1 MTADESDQT
10 WVAPTPALPAVH
22 TTADLVSR
30 RQSMRMGVGDVAQ
43 RLKLS
48 PRQIEALEAGDWASL
63 PGHAFVRGALRGY
76 GRLLGVD
83 VAGLLEQVDSRIE
96 PPRTSTLLREPMP
109 RRGGYL
115 PDTSGRRRTGLL
127 RWIVL
132 AAIVLAALTLFF
144 GRSRNLSEIRS
155 WIGGP
160 ADNASESSTGTT
172 GNSSATVGGAGAG
185 SAASSMSTPSAETG
199 ATPPPLVP
207 SAPVQPASPGPATGV
222 R

>member
-1 MTADESDQT
+1 MTPEESDQT
-10 WVAPTPALPAVH
+10 SVAPTPALPAVH

-30 RQSMRMGVGDVAQ
+30 RQAMRMGVGDVAQ

-63 PGHAFVRGALRGY
+63 PGQAFVRGALRGY

-83 VAGLLEQVDSRIE
+83 VAGLLEQVDTRIE
-96 PPRTSTLLREPMP
+96 PPRTATLLREPMP
-109 RRGGYL
+109 RRGGYM
-115 PDTSGRRRTGLL
+115 PDPSGRRRAGPL

-144 GRSRNLSEIRS
+144 GRSRDLSEIRS

-160 ADNASESSTGTT
+160 GDNASESTTGTAGT
-172 GNSSATVGGAGAG
+172 SSTTVGGAGAG
-185 SAASSMSTPSAETG
+185 SAASPMLTPSADIG

-207 SAPVQPASPGPATGV
+207 SAPAQPASSGSAAGG

>member
-1 MTADESDQT
+1 MTSDESDQT
-10 WVAPTPALPAVH
+10 WVAPASALPAVH

-30 RQSMRMGVGDVAQ
+30 RQAMRMGVGDVAQ

-48 PRQIEALEAGDWASL
+48 PRQIESLEAGDWAAL

-83 VAGLLEQVDSRIE
+83 VTGLLEQVDTRIE

-109 RRGGYL
+109 RRGGYM
-115 PDTSGRRRTGLL
+115 PDSSGRRRAGAL

-132 AAIVLAALTLFF
+132 AAIVVAALSLFF
-144 GRSRNLSEIRS
+144 GRSRDLSEIRS

-160 ADNASESSTGTT
+160 GDSVSESSTGTT
-172 GNSSATVGGAGAG
+172 GTSTTTVGGAGAG
-185 SAASSMSTPSAETG
+185 SAASPMSTPSAETG

-207 SAPVQPASPGPATGV
+207 SAPAQPASPGPATGA